1 MNKVEKQDIKNRILE
16 ELKKTEEAILDYK
29 ESTKPISP
37 ENAIGRV
44 SRMDAI
50 NNKSVVEAALRK
62 AEEKLN
68 KLMSK
73 ENIYSE
79 LKLIS
84 KVKTGNMHLIN
95 NLGVVQKY
103 TSVNDIMKSFFNS
116 RMEKVSKEA
125 EKVQKGYSEVHELKR
140 LRNSGVL
147 TKKEYET

>member
-68 KLMSK
+68 KL
-73 ENIYSE
+73 
-79 LKLIS
+79 KLVLN
-84 KVKTGNMHLIN
+84 KVDDADFGICIRCDEPIPIGRVLLMP
-95 NLGVVQKY
+95 Q
-103 TSVNDIMKSFFNS
+103 S
-116 RMEKVSKEA
+116 RNCVRCA
-125 EKVQKGYSEVHELKR
+125 Q
-140 LRNSGVL
+140 
-147 TKKEYET
+147 

>member
-16 ELKKTEEAILDYK
+16 ELKKTEEALLDYK

-68 KLMSK
+68 KL
-73 ENIYSE
+73 
-79 LKLIS
+79 KLVLN
-84 KVKTGNMHLIN
+84 KVDDADFGICIRCGEPIPFGRVLLMP
-95 NLGVVQKY
+95 Q
-103 TSVNDIMKSFFNS
+103 S
-116 RMEKVSKEA
+116 RNCVRCA
-125 EKVQKGYSEVHELKR
+125 Q
-140 LRNSGVL
+140 
-147 TKKEYET
+147 